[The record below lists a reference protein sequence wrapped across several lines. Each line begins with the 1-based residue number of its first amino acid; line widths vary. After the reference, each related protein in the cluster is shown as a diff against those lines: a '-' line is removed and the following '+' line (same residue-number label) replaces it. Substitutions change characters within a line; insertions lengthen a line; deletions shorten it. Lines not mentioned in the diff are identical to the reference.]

1 MTDDENQGFDRQR
14 SERRLTLV
22 LVAVGG
28 IFFLFMLIVLV
39 VGRA

>member
-1 MTDDENQGFDRQR
+1 MMDDEKQGFDRQR

-22 LVAVGG
+22 LVALGG
-28 IFFLFMLIVLV
+28 IFVLFMLVVLF

>member
-22 LVAVGG
+22 LVALGV
-28 IFFLFMLIVLV
+28 IFVLFMLVVLAA
-39 VGRA
+39 GRA